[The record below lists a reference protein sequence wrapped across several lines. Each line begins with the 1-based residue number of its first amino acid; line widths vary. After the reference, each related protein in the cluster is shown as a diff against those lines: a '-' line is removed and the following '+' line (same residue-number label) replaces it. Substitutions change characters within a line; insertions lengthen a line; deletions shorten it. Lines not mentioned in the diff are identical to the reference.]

1 MQPRDY
7 DAVVLVHGV
16 GEGEHQGDFLV
27 DVTEPLLRWVGE
39 NGGQIASITPQS
51 LRRGERPPRLEV
63 SGTIPDPQREDQRRE
78 FDWRFVEARWSDEF
92 RPPPARSALGWSRR
106 AYPEA
111 VADQLCYYDSV
122 WRFWR
127 LLARLPSAG
136 PAFRWL
142 ANGPSESADGDQRA
156 WQYRYRLERSRRY
169 KYPYALWF
177 GLIAPLLLLAG
188 ASVALLPLAPVSL
201 VTGLASKWEKAYF
214 NAIYRLLLT
223 LAWVPLVALGYVLLL
238 FVTLLAAVPVGI
250 PSVEPLRRRITDLVR
265 LRFADVYVFNERL
278 VQPAAIVDAVS
289 RVIAEEAGHCR
300 SLTVIAY
307 SQGAVVAFEALS
319 QLAHPSV
326 PAAQAPILS
335 VREAMAQIDSPL
347 SRPGLRL
354 RLITV
359 VGALNRALA
368 APFGGD
374 RLDAVRRLLDRPL
387 PPGTRWVDIW
397 SMHDPVPMG
406 SAAARLCGR
415 AGRAPAEVRTSNTL
429 TQLSA
434 HTSYWENEVEVI
446 ATVAEELADA
456 RIDAV
461 GGESEAAM
469 PRTWENP
476 NRFGFWWW
484 RRHHGG
490 NDRESAR
497 SRRGVLLYALAAV
510 RAAGY
515 LFVGGVLL
523 FTAFGGSSSD
533 SLIVGVDGVP
543 LAQTP
548 MRWLWTPLASDAEAA
563 GGGAFVA
570 SNVDDELSVVAGDDA
585 GSNGERWR
593 LSGPGEWLGWSAVRY
608 DAFPLIIA
616 AEASILFLAAF
627 IALQRAALSAGE
639 RYWDRRPA
647 ADAA

>member
-1 MQPRDY
+1 M
-7 DAVVLVHGV
+7 
-16 GEGEHQGDFLV
+16 
-27 DVTEPLLRWVGE
+27 
-39 NGGQIASITPQS
+39 
-51 LRRGERPPRLEV
+51 
-63 SGTIPDPQREDQRRE
+63 
-78 FDWRFVEARWSDEF
+78 
-92 RPPPARSALGWSRR
+92 
-106 AYPEA
+106 
-111 VADQLCYYDSV
+111 
-122 WRFWR
+122 
-127 LLARLPSAG
+127 
-136 PAFRWL
+136 
-142 ANGPSESADGDQRA
+142 
-156 WQYRYRLERSRRY
+156 
-169 KYPYALWF
+169 
-177 GLIAPLLLLAG
+177 
-188 ASVALLPLAPVSL
+188 
-201 VTGLASKWEKAYF
+201 
-214 NAIYRLLLT
+214 
-223 LAWVPLVALGYVLLL
+223 
-238 FVTLLAAVPVGI
+238 
-250 PSVEPLRRRITDLVR
+250 
-265 LRFADVYVFNERL
+265 
-278 VQPAAIVDAVS
+278 
-289 RVIAEEAGHCR
+289 
-300 SLTVIAY
+300 
-307 SQGAVVAFEALS
+307 
-319 QLAHPSV
+319 
-326 PAAQAPILS
+326 
-335 VREAMAQIDSPL
+335 
-347 SRPGLRL
+347 
-354 RLITV
+354 
-359 VGALNRALA
+359 
-368 APFGGD
+368 
-374 RLDAVRRLLDRPL
+374 
-387 PPGTRWVDIW
+387 
-397 SMHDPVPMG
+397 
-406 SAAARLCGR
+406 
-415 AGRAPAEVRTSNTL
+415 
-429 TQLSA
+429 
-434 HTSYWENEVEVI
+434 I
-446 ATVAEELADA
+446 ATIAEELADA

-461 GGESEAAM
+461 GGESETAM

-515 LFVGGVLL
+515 LFVVGVLL